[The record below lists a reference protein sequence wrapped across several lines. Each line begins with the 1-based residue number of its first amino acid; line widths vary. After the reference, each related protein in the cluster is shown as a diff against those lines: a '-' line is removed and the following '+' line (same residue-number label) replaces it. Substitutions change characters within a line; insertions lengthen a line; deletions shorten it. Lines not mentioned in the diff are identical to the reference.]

1 MLKNGWIVLLSEF
14 MGSNSSRSQL
24 FPSLEPFRIPS
35 NTPWHYQTQVSN
47 ILNQNAIKK
56 RLRTNAINLVGQVFT
71 WFVECLPMAVG
82 ILVLIV
88 DRQEKG
94 REILALLKIFRFLL
108 IPAVEVATS
117 PPMKRFLADHFNWCI
132 RTPRAPTTSS
142 KNNSSQTIV
151 TEDCKE
157 TKNFRQI

>member
-1 MLKNGWIVLLSEF
+1 

-24 FPSLEPFRIPS
+24 FPSFERFSIPS
-35 NTPWHYQTQVSN
+35 YAPWHYKTQVSN

-108 IPAVEVATS
+108 IPVVEVATS
-117 PPMKRFLADHFNWCI
+117 PPMKRFLADHFN
-132 RTPRAPTTSS
+132 
-142 KNNSSQTIV
+142 
-151 TEDCKE
+151 
-157 TKNFRQI
+157 